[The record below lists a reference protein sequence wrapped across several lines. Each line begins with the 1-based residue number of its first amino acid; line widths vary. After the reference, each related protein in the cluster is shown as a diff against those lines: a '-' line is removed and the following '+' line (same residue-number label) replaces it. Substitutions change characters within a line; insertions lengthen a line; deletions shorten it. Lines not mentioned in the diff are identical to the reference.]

1 MILGIDPGV
10 RKLWYALID
19 ADLQI
24 VDAGILLQDQKAP
37 TRRDQFTR
45 IHEIY
50 QFFEKLFLQYP
61 IHKVS
66 IEKLFFTSFNQS
78 NAEFVYGIRW
88 ALLMLCIHHTIPFVE
103 YTPIELKKC
112 ITGNGK
118 ADKALVQKYVMKLY
132 KLKDLPE
139 FNDTADALGLAYIA
153 RSSK

>member
-1 MILGIDPGV
+1 
-10 RKLWYALID
+10 
-19 ADLQI
+19 
-24 VDAGILLQDQKAP
+24 
-37 TRRDQFTR
+37 
-45 IHEIY
+45 
-50 QFFEKLFLQYP
+50 
-61 IHKVS
+61 
-66 IEKLFFTSFNQS
+66 
-78 NAEFVYGIRW
+78 
-88 ALLMLCIHHTIPFVE
+88 MLCIHHTIPFVE

>member
-10 RKLWYALID
+10 RKLWYALIGD
-19 ADLQI
+19 DLHI

-37 TRRDQFTR
+37 TREDQFRR

-50 QFFEKLFLQYP
+50 QFFEKLFQEYK
-61 IHKVS
+61 ITKVS

-88 ALLMLCIHHTIPFVE
+88 ALLMLCVHHNIPFVE
-103 YTPIELKKC
+103 YTPIQLKKC

-118 ADKALVQKYVMKLY
+118 ADKLLVQKYIMKLY

-139 FNDTADALGLAYIA
+139 YNDTADALGLAYIA